1 VEVERNGKCLD
12 EPGPAAAKHLGAS
25 YVKNRKTVDSSSQL
39 VVVTGGSQGIGR
51 ALVERFLRAG
61 YAVATCA
68 RSAEGLAQLQ
78 AAMPA
83 AALARLHTLPA
94 DLGQW
99 HDCQRF
105 TDFVCGLGLPLAAL
119 VNNAGGFVPGRLQD
133 EPADGS
139 RLREMLSTN
148 LLSAYDVTH
157 ALLPTFITQRQGH
170 IFTVCSTA
178 SLMAY
183 PNGGSYGIAKFAL
196 LGFTKT
202 LREELKTQGIRVTA
216 VLPGAT
222 LTRSWEGVGEDAT
235 RFIRCE
241 DVAEAVFSAFLL
253 SPQAVVEE
261 LVIRPQLGDLL

>member
-1 VEVERNGKCLD
+1 M
-12 EPGPAAAKHLGAS
+12 
-25 YVKNRKTVDSSSQL
+25 
-39 VVVTGGSQGIGR
+39 TGGSQGIGR
-51 ALVERFLRAG
+51 ALVARFLQAG

-68 RSAEGLAQLQ
+68 RSAADLEQLSTELA
-78 AAMPA
+78 PA
-83 AALARLHTLPA
+83 EPATLHTQPA
-94 DLGQW
+94 DLSQW
-99 HDCQRF
+99 SDCQRF
-105 TDFVCGLGLPLAAL
+105 GEFVQGLNLPLAAL
-119 VNNAGGFVPGRLQD
+119 INNAGGFAPGRLQD

-139 RLREMLSTN
+139 RLREMLASN
-148 LLSAYDVTH
+148 LLSAYDVTR
-157 ALLPTFITQRQGH
+157 ALLPAFVTQRHGH
-170 IFTVCSTA
+170 IFTICSTA

-222 LTRSWEGVGEDAT
+222 LTRSWDGVGEQPE

-241 DVAEAVFSAFLL
+241 DVAEAVFSAFSL

-261 LVIRPQLGDLL
+261 VLIRPQLGDLL